1 MLILEHKPMQ
11 KEIYINKIGGF
22 NDVRFLHK
30 MLQSSMDRE
39 ARKLASNGGVTEQD
53 RYGNLLDCV
62 NGRDLENEEVNKQLD
77 RLSAMH
83 KNAEEGHK
91 QREKESAEWSRNMG
105 QVVRDVENKEQNR
118 VNDFLTKHKDALD
131 KGRETIKREQ
141 NKSYFG

>member
-1 MLILEHKPMQ
+1 MS
-11 KEIYINKIGGF
+11 
-22 NDVRFLHK
+22 DDFLHK

-39 ARKLASNGGVTEQD
+39 ARKMASNGGVTEQD

-83 KNAEEGHK
+83 KNAEERRK
-91 QREKESAEWSRNMG
+91 QREKESAEWSRNMR
-105 QVVRDVENKEQNR
+105 QIVRDVENREQNR

-131 KGRETIKREQ
+131 KGRETVRKEQ
-141 NKSYFG
+141 NKSYFS